1 MSAGDTWCLRP
12 GQALQY
18 RQWDDGQGDDEYVLY
33 NDLSGD
39 THLLG
44 GPAIEILLALA
55 RGPATRA
62 ALVALLQAEFDID
75 PDEVRFETGEL
86 LQLLQRLW
94 LIAPSAC

>member
-1 MSAGDTWCLRP
+1 MSAGATWRLRP
-12 GQALQY
+12 EQALQF
-18 RQWDDGQGDDEYVLY
+18 RQWDDGQGNDEYVLY

-62 ALVALLQAEFDID
+62 ALTAMLEAEFDVD
-75 PDEVRFETGEL
+75 PADAGFETGEL

-94 LIAPSAC
+94 LIVPSPC